1 MKIRIMSR
9 DALEKLAKKPFNNQV
24 AVISITDVDTPIVKL
39 ENKPKEVLRLSF
51 EDIDNDL
58 IVDEIGHNPT
68 SKQRKL
74 VEQKYNMF
82 SDEQSDQIAV
92 FYKEIRENIDT
103 LICQCEHGQS
113 RSAGVAAAIIEFRSK
128 KGIQVFADDRYYP
141 NKIVFRKVFESLKS
155 I

>member
-58 IVDEIGHNPT
+58 IAGIN
-68 SKQRKL
+68 KL
-74 VEQKYNMF
+74 REPFSYQK
-82 SDEQSDQIAV
+82 
-92 FYKEIRENIDT
+92 R
-103 LICQCEHGQS
+103 
-113 RSAGVAAAIIEFRSK
+113 
-128 KGIQVFADDRYYP
+128 
-141 NKIVFRKVFESLKS
+141 
-155 I
+155 

>member
-1 MKIRIMSR
+1 MKIRIISR

-58 IVDEIGHNPT
+58 IVDELGHNPT
-68 SKQRKL
+68 LKQRKL

-82 SDEQSDQIAV
+82 SNEQLLNHLS
-92 FYKEIRENIDT
+92 
-103 LICQCEHGQS
+103 L
-113 RSAGVAAAIIEFRSK
+113 AAPRVVSFATELNK
-128 KGIQVFADDRYYP
+128 KGFSTDPKLIRNMDDLVES
-141 NKIVFRKVFESLKS
+141 IVKEMKL
-155 I
+155 

>member
-24 AVISITDVDTPIVKL
+24 AVISITDVDTPIVNL

-58 IVDEIGHNPT
+58 IVDELGHNPT

-92 FYKEIRENIDT
+92 FYKEVREK
-103 LICQCEHGQS
+103 
-113 RSAGVAAAIIEFRSK
+113 A
-128 KGIQVFADDRYYP
+128 KG
-141 NKIVFRKVFESLKS
+141 K
-155 I
+155 

>member
-24 AVISITDVDTPIVKL
+24 AVISITDINTQIVKL
-39 ENKPKEVLRLSF
+39 DNMPKEVLRLSF

-58 IVDEIGHNPT
+58 IIDELGHNPT

-82 SDEQSDQIAV
+82 SDEQSAQIAI
-92 FYKEIRENIDT
+92 FYKEVIGNIDT

-113 RSAGVAAAIIEFRSK
+113 RSAGVAAAILEFSSQ

>member
-24 AVISITDVDTPIVKL
+24 AVISITDIDTPIVKL
-39 ENKPKEVLRLSF
+39 DNMPKEVLRLSF

-58 IVDEIGHNPT
+58 IVDELGHNPT

-82 SDEQSDQIAV
+82 SDEQSKQIAV
-92 FYKEIRENIDT
+92 FYKKVRENIDT

-113 RSAGVAAAIIEFRSK
+113 RSAGVAAAILEFKSK